1 VAKTPPQPLSDDSK
15 RMLETLFDGYDLSFV
30 VEAPKPIQ
38 DSTLGTLSADKKT
51 LTYKTTIKDVMTTTQ
66 DLVMSARW

>member
-1 VAKTPPQPLSDDSK
+1 
-15 RMLETLFDGYDLSFV
+15 MLEALFDGYDLSFV
-30 VEAPKPIQ
+30 VVAPQPIEE
-38 DSTLGTLSADKKT
+38 STLGTLSADKKT